1 MKNKLVL
8 LIGIIVIVCVGI
20 GGKIYMD
27 LKKLEEMVI
36 DVKSEEAKNVFE
48 NGLRNL
54 DQKALT
60 PEGVIQ
66 SYEIDYDS
74 IEKNPMGG
82 INVRKMKINVDFS
95 AFFLYVK
102 CILRHGSFEFR
113 KMEDFILCH
122 LYF

>member
-1 MKNKLVL
+1 M
-8 LIGIIVIVCVGI
+8 VCVGI

-27 LKKLEEMVI
+27 SKKLEEMVI
-36 DVKSEEAKNVFE
+36 VVKSEEAKNIFE

-82 INVRKMKINVDFS
+82 INVTLQANKKND
-95 AFFLYVK
+95 LYVFFTLNK
-102 CILRHGSFEFR
+102 NSENILVDDGGGNSSELE
-113 KMEDFILCH
+113 KLLEEKN
-122 LYF
+122 